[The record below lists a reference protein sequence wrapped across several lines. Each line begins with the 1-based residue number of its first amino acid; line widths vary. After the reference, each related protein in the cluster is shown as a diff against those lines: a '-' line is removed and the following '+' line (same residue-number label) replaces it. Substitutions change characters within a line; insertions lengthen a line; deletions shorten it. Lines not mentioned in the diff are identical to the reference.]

1 MFAFH
6 LVNLDKE
13 SLASEVL
20 SSQRRFEFPSLWQE
34 VLGFLRELEISLE
47 ELEESSKYEFR
58 KKVKARITKKNEQ
71 DLLLWMEPYK
81 KLNSRELSKEE
92 FKTKDYFHELNLG
105 KARTKFAIDTSML
118 KTVKSNFASD
128 RKYEDDMWQC
138 EQCSRVDSIRHLI
151 RCPFFAELRVDK
163 DLKNNNE
170 DIVEYFQEIVRYR
183 LEQAQHL

>member
-34 VLGFLRELEISLE
+34 VLGFLRELDITVE

-58 KKVKARITKKNEQ
+58 KKAKEAIAKKNEK

-81 KLNSRELSKEE
+81 KLNAKELSKEE
-92 FKTKDYFHELNLG
+92 FKTKDYFKELNLSM
-105 KARTKFAIDTSML
+105 ARTKFAIDTSML
-118 KTVKSNFASD
+118 KTVKSNFPSD
-128 RKYEDDMWQC
+128 KKNEDDLWQC
-138 EQCSRVDSIRHLI
+138 DQCTRVDSIRHLV

-170 DIVEYFQEIVRYR
+170 DIVEYFQEIIKYR
-183 LEQAQHL
+183 LEQAQRL